1 MIFEAELIQ
10 IKIIM
15 KKTLRGL
22 LTLFMVLA
30 VQILFAQER
39 TITGTVIDEEGLP
52 LPGVNVIEKGTSNG
66 VQTDFD
72 GNYSI
77 EVEEGDVIV
86 FSYVGFSAKREKLRH
101 QHLLWMSLCR

>member
-39 TITGTVIDEEGLP
+39 TITGTVIDEE
-52 LPGVNVIEKGTSNG
+52 
-66 VQTDFD
+66 
-72 GNYSI
+72 
-77 EVEEGDVIV
+77 
-86 FSYVGFSAKREKLRH
+86 
-101 QHLLWMSLCR
+101 